1 MFVKKTAKD
10 LERLY
15 AALSDDEKRKFDDGH
30 ESTLDEVEEAEERIE
45 EKGADEQTE
54 QDRVDEAVAADEEH
68 DGDEDT
74 QTAKDRVDEAEGEK
88 AYDEEKHEEQEKEEE
103 EAEDGQNARIEAIEA
118 LVSELTER
126 LEKVL
131 SHLDDKTFGE
141 KPEAPTEGAS
151 EDTESPVMR
160 AYYGKSPRR

>member
-15 AALSDDEKRKFDDGH
+15 AALSNDEKRKFDDDH
-30 ESTLDEVEEAEERIE
+30 ESILDEVEESEERIE

-54 QDRVDEAVAADEEH
+54 QDRVDETVAADEEH

-74 QTAKDRVDEAEGEK
+74 QTAKDRVDEAEGDK
-88 AYDEEKHEEQEKEEE
+88 AYDEDEHEEHEEE
-103 EAEDGQNARIEAIEA
+103 EKEAEDGLNARIKSLEAT
-118 LVSELTER
+118 VSDLTER

-131 SHLDDKTFGE
+131 DHLDYKTFGE
-141 KPEAPTEGAS
+141 KPDAPTGGAS
-151 EDTESPVMR
+151 EETESPVMR

>member
-54 QDRVDEAVAADEEH
+54 KDRVDEAVAADEEH

-88 AYDEEKHEEQEKEEE
+88 AYDEEKHEEHEKEEE
-103 EAEDGQNARIEAIEA
+103 EAEDGQNARIEALEA

-131 SHLDDKTFGE
+131 AHLDDKTFGE